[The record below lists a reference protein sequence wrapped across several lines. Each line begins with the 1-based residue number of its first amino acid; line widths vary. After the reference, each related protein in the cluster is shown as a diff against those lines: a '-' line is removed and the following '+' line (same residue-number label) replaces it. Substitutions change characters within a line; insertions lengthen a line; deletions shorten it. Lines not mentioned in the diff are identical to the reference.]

1 MSIFHRSVNTLQVI
15 YKFIKT
21 GSGPWGRPLPQSLFP
36 AIAKHVKMSGDSK
49 VALKPIPDELLKEIA
64 VQDKAAFERMESD
77 LRQKGVLPE

>member
-1 MSIFHRSVNTLQVI
+1 
-15 YKFIKT
+15 
-21 GSGPWGRPLPQSLFP
+21 
-36 AIAKHVKMSGDSK
+36 MSGDSK